1 MISNFNDYLKKY
13 KESVESPEKF
23 WSSYAENF
31 KWEKNGM
38 IYWNGILEHQKLS
51 GFENAKLNITT
62 NCSRQTFKNI
72 AKRLLISG
80 FLMIQKKIPYLLLM
94 SNFI

>member
-1 MISNFNDYLKKY
+1 MISNFDDYLKKY

-38 IYWNGILEHQKLS
+38 TY
-51 GFENAKLNITT
+51 
-62 NCSRQTFKNI
+62 
-72 AKRLLISG
+72 
-80 FLMIQKKIPYLLLM
+80 
-94 SNFI
+94 